1 MQHIIPTYSTM
12 IYGMAVQADGKILVG
27 GQARTE
33 VNQNYFFIARLGNN
47 TIDGIADRTVNDAA
61 VLMPNPIAAGNLL
74 VVGTAEPVGQDARVT
89 LYAADGRVVF
99 TQQVRSAVDQQGNVA
114 LELPAGL
121 KPGAYV
127 LTVADGGRRYTA
139 KLMVQ

>member
-1 MQHIIPTYSTM
+1 M

-47 TIDGIADRTVNDAA
+47 SIDGIADRTVNDAA

-74 VVGTAEPVGQDARVT
+74 VVGTAEPVGQDARIT
-89 LYAADGRVVF
+89 LHAADGRVVF
-99 TQQVRSAVDQQGNVA
+99 TQQLRSAAQQQGGVA
-114 LELPAGL
+114 IQLPAAL
-121 KPGAYV
+121 KPGAYM
-127 LTVADGGRRYTA
+127 LIVADVAKRYTA
-139 KLMVQ
+139 TLMVQ